1 MDRRLLLNDPNTLL
15 SHIETLQREM
25 ASLTTKVN
33 MLNTKVTTC
42 NTEVTKLNT
51 EVVTLNT
58 EVTKLNTEVTTCN
71 TEVTKLNTEVT
82 KINTEVTKLNTEVT
96 SQQAKINKLENQL
109 SQKNQEGTGSVY
121 TVWGR
126 KSCPAV
132 NGTTTVYTGITAGKS
147 YNETG
152 SGVNTLCLPHNPD
165 EAPLYFSTRVDA
177 AGGYVSYLYG
187 SEYQFTYQKFAQD
200 DDVPCAVCHVTI
212 ATSSLMIPAKTT
224 CPSEWTMQYNGY
236 LVSDYF
242 NYKAFDY
249 ICLHNDAEY
258 MTEGARR
265 HNDNGHILYPVQAIC
280 GSLPCPPYK
289 DGQYITCVVCSL

>member
-1 MDRRLLLNDPNTLL
+1 MRLLMNEPFDF
-15 SHIETLQREM
+15 
-25 ASLTTKVN
+25 K
-33 MLNTKVTTC
+33 
-42 NTEVTKLNT
+42 
-51 EVVTLNT
+51 
-58 EVTKLNTEVTTCN
+58 
-71 TEVTKLNTEVT
+71 
-82 KINTEVTKLNTEVT
+82 
-96 SQQAKINKLENQL
+96 
-109 SQKNQEGTGSVY
+109 GY
-121 TVWGR
+121 
-126 KSCPAV
+126 
-132 NGTTTVYTGITAGKS
+132 TAGKP

-152 SGVNTLCLPHNPD
+152 SGVNTLCLPHYPD
-165 EAPLYFSTRVDA
+165 EAPHDFPTRLLA
-177 AGGYVSYLYG
+177 EGHVSHLYG

-242 NYKAFDY
+242 NYNAFDY

-265 HNDNGHILYPVQAIC
+265 HNDDGHILYPVQAIC